1 MKKKLEFD
9 VKRMLSLVESKS
21 GNIKPIL
28 SEEAQSELKE
38 ASSLDELP
46 DRLQQFAKVEELKA
60 NVGCT
65 ASSEGTSDIIDADTV
80 KQLTGARNLIPLIT
94 VGTPYVFAKCEGSDG
109 VSRDLMVT
117 NIEDPSYPNSLVVI
131 QITIFNKKKTY
142 TVGSRDMEALFERK
156 KSVTSQSENLTASQ
170 NMRVKELIGDSGPG
184 ETGYSWTVDRPDGT
198 EGVDYVPVDL
208 ATGMANINGND
219 VQVIEKLK
227 LDGLTPEFKT
237 PGRFH
242 IWARVG
248 TKVTSIDIPEWVEGQ
263 LTAMGYT
270 KEMPTDE
277 VGQNSETTLE
287 KVCNT
292 TGRCTNQMKQY
303 MTTNPDARI
312 WVLNVSTEDVKRK
325 RCRSVINSLLACA
338 RAVDNYK
345 NDLSRADDACRKQM
359 DKLGSGYSGLASYNG
374 KILKLK
380 NEYADCLINQKT
392 QKPRKYF
399 GQTNKNISIIDKL
412 GNTGNFFSPEY
423 DNQEAMR
430 LRAEMEKKK
439 KDAKKGAMMEE
450 SISNSL
456 RKVLKEHTKPNSD
469 DIIKKSIRKNLK
481 RLK

>member
-1 MKKKLEFD
+1 MKKELEFD

-28 SEEAQSELKE
+28 SEEVQSELKE

-65 ASSEGTSDIIDADTV
+65 TSSAGTWGVIDADTV

-94 VGTPYVFAKCEGSDG
+94 VGTPYVFAKCTGSDG
-109 VSRDLMVT
+109 VPRDLMVT

-131 QITIFNKKKTY
+131 QYTFFNKKKTY

-170 NMRVKELIGDSGPG
+170 NMRVKQLIGDSGPG

-198 EGVDYVPVDL
+198 EDVDYVPVDL

-248 TKVTSIDIPEWVEGQ
+248 TKTTSIDIPEWLEGQ
-263 LTAMGYT
+263 LTTMGYT

-277 VGQNSETTLE
+277 IQQGAVTTLE
-287 KVCNT
+287 AICNR
-292 TGRCTNQMKQY
+292 TGQCTPQMLQY
-303 MTTNPDARI
+303 MKTNPNAKF
-312 WVLNVSTEDVKRK
+312 WPLEVSADDIKK
-325 RCRSVINSLLACA
+325 KQCRGVIKTLAACA
-338 RAVDNYK
+338 RAYEKYK
-345 NDLSRADDACRKQM
+345 NRNVARANSECNKGM
-359 DKLGSGYSGLASYNG
+359 DQLGAEYSGIDSYNG

-380 NEYADCLINQKT
+380 NDYAVCSDQRLGL
-392 QKPRKYF
+392 F
-399 GQTNKNISIIDKL
+399 AGQAKKDNEFLSGL
-412 GNTGNFFSPEY
+412 GKGGNPFSPDY
-423 DNQEAMR
+423 SAQEAASMAAT
-430 LRAEMEKKK
+430 AEKAKQ
-439 KDAKKGAMMEE
+439 DAKKGAMMEE
-450 SISNSL
+450 SISRSL

-469 DIIKKSIRKNLK
+469 DMIKRSVRKNLR
-481 RLK
+481 RLL